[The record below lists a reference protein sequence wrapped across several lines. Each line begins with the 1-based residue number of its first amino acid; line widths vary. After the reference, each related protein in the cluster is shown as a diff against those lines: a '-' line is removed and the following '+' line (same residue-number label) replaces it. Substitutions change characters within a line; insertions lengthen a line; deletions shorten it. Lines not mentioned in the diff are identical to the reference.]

1 VNTETAPALR
11 KLAGEA
17 KDLVA
22 FESLDLG
29 NLPRSVSAALSDYI
43 LLRTEWAGSLAAVR
57 ESKKAAVK
65 EASNRRRSNDA
76 DAIQVL
82 ARKSDFA
89 GVASI
94 FDTDPVAEAEAD
106 LARAE
111 RAYTAV
117 RDAEAGMIRYLGRL
131 VATEERENFLDL
143 LATAWRSTV
152 AIRTN
157 ADTTLGELAAI
168 EETAATSRD
177 VIGRLVIYAE
187 SVGGADNADKRRL
200 RDALKENRDDLPT
213 LAVIDREAAEAAAN
227 SPEALRREVAAR
239 DAAEAKAK
247 RSRQVAEAAAYRRS
261 GRPLE
266 QDTSAAQEED
276 ATGPEGQGG
285 Q

>member
-1 VNTETAPALR
+1 MTDSAPALR
-11 KLAGEA
+11 KLPGEA
-17 KDLVA
+17 RDMVA
-22 FESLDLG
+22 FEDLG
-29 NLPRSVSAALSDYI
+29 LGRLPRNTASALAAYI
-43 LLRTEWAGSLAAVR
+43 LLRTEWSGSLAKVR
-57 ESKKAAVK
+57 EDRRAAAK
-65 EASNRRRSNDA
+65 EASNRQRADDA

-82 ARKSDFA
+82 AGKGDFA
-89 GVASI
+89 AVADV
-94 FDTDPVAEAEAD
+94 FTTNRLADAERD
-106 LARAE
+106 LATAE
-111 RAYTAV
+111 RAYRAV

-200 RDALKENRDDLPT
+200 RGALKENRDDLPT

-227 SPEALRREVAAR
+227 SPEALRREAAAR
-239 DAAEAKAK
+239 DAAAAKAL
-247 RSRQVAEAAAYRRS
+247 RSKQVAESAAYRRS

-266 QDTSAAQEED
+266 NTGAATDPDNDAAPRQEK
-276 ATGPEGQGG
+276 
-285 Q
+285 